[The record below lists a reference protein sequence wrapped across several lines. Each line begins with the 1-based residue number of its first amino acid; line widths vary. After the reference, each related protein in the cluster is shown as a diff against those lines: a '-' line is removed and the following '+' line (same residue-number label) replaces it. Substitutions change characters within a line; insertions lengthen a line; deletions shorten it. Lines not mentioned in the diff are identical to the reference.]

1 VREWIPI
8 SSSSKGR
15 LALRA
20 LEDFGAKGFEAVNVV
35 DVAAAAGVTTGSLY
49 HHFGSKVGLYTFVR
63 AEAERRLLDRMEG
76 AAEATRGADTRA
88 AAVRAAL
95 LVGFDFATGHGFL
108 RLLGESHPE
117 HREDPVAG
125 MLAELC
131 DGGRTPI
138 AEMLAGAWR
147 AALTAVAGGTP
158 VEAAREALAAIS
170 VDEAVLRPR

>member
-1 VREWIPI
+1 MPEWVPI

-20 LEDFGAKGFEAVNVV
+20 LEDFGGKGFEAVNVV

-76 AAEATRGADTRA
+76 AAEATRAEGRA
-88 AAVRAAL
+88 PAVKAAL
-95 LVGFDFATGHGFL
+95 LVGFDFATGNDFT
-108 RLLGESHPE
+108 RLLGEPHPD
-117 HREDPVAG
+117 RRDDPVAD

-147 AALTAVAGGTP
+147 AALTAVAGGAS
-158 VEAAREALAAIS
+158 VEPARRALAALT
-170 VDEAVLRPR
+170 VDEAALRSR